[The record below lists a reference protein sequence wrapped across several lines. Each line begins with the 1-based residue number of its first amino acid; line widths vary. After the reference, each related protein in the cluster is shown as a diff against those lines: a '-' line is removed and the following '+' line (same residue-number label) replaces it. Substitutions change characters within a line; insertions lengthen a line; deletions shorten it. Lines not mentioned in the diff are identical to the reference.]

1 MCVYLCVYIY
11 IYKKELQSWLA
22 LRPISAVS
30 TALVAA
36 VVLWVVVLL
45 AAAGRVPVL
54 EGHGMP
60 GLSSKNKWGLARTLG
75 GSMRSK
81 HICSRGALSAGPGR
95 KPKAGAP
102 RPPPFWCQSDQ
113 WRGPAPKSCSKAQG
127 GSKGCEP
134 TQAQHTTHHS
144 NKCFPKKVFCL
155 FSVRI
160 LHRRRPPSKEQKRKH
175 I

>member
-1 MCVYLCVYIY
+1 M
-11 IYKKELQSWLA
+11 QSLLV
-22 LRPISAVS
+22 LRPIWAF
-30 TALVAA
+30 ALVAG
-36 VVLWVVVLL
+36 VVLL
-45 AAAGRVPVL
+45 PVVLAAAWRRP